1 MHDRLEEKEKALV
14 EDLKMGSRQA
24 LATLYNSYADKLYHF
39 CLKISKSPS
48 LAEDVV
54 QDVFVRV
61 WNNRSAIN
69 SSLTFES
76 YLFTIARNRLFD
88 LIKRASK
95 ESKILDEM
103 LAHASLSRNSV
114 EQTIS
119 FQECSTLLN
128 EAIASLPS
136 KRKLIFKLSRE
147 EGLSYAEIARQLE
160 ISPGTVNI
168 QIVKALK
175 SIRDYLDL
183 SHAVILFII
192 LFFR

>member
-61 WNNRSAIN
+61 WNNRTAIN

-103 LAHASLSRNSV
+103 LAYASLSRNSV

-119 FQECSTLLN
+119 FQECSNLLN

-136 KRKLIFKLSRE
+136 KRQLIFKLSRE